1 VPNSNINSS
10 YANVDSNNYSAGFT
24 SIEMP
29 PTGHRGIYNNA
40 DAANASIMRGGR
52 RKKISRKYRMKARYS
67 KRNRS
72 MKRGGKKSYKKG
84 GRRTRHRRSY
94 SHRGGSGLAYAQYNN
109 DIANTPTFSLG
120 GQIGASSSALANP
133 PPYQTLN
140 NNSNCADNYNHYTRK

>member
-1 VPNSNINSS
+1 
-10 YANVDSNNYSAGFT
+10 
-24 SIEMP
+24 
-29 PTGHRGIYNNA
+29 
-40 DAANASIMRGGR
+40 
-52 RKKISRKYRMKARYS
+52 
-67 KRNRS
+67 